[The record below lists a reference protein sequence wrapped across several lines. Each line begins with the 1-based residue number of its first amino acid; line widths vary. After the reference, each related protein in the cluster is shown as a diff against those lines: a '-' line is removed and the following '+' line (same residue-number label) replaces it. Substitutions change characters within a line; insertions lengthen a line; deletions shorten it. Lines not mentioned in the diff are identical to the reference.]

1 MDFSFTPQE
10 RRFRAEVQAFCAEH
24 ITPEIHELTRSGTL
38 HNWELHR
45 KIADQGWLWGAIP
58 AELGGGG
65 RNPMELA
72 IFTEELQLAGAP
84 IDGIGNIVLVASVI
98 LELGNDFLK
107 SHVVPKLLNGESLV
121 SLGYSEPEAGS
132 DVAACR
138 TKAVR
143 DGDEWVINGQK
154 MWTTMAHEAEFVIL
168 LTRTDPDL
176 PKHKGLTM
184 FMVPLTA
191 PGVEVQP
198 VHTIGTERTNATFY
212 DNVRVGDE
220 WRLGEVNQGWQ
231 VMLACLKYERGFAG
245 GQYPS
250 VRLVQAAIDYAKTH
264 YQPDGTPIIDNP
276 VVRER
281 LVRALIDI
289 EACRVLAYR
298 TAYLAAS
305 GGQFGVEGS
314 MTKLFASERYQ
325 QHCDWFLDLLGPE
338 GLLLWGTPGAHRDGE
353 IEENW
358 RHAPVTTIYGGT
370 SEIQK
375 NNIAEH
381 RLGLPRSR

>member
-1 MDFSFTPQE
+1 MDFSLTPAEQQ
-10 RRFRAEVQAFCAEH
+10 FRAELKEFCAEH
-24 ITPEIHELTRSGTL
+24 VTPEVKELTRNGTL

-45 KIADQGWLWGAIP
+45 KMADRGWLWGAIP

-65 RNPMELA
+65 RSPMEMA
-72 IFTEELQLAGAP
+72 VFTEELQLAGAP
-84 IDGIGNIVLVASVI
+84 IDGIGNIVLVASVV

-107 SHVVPKLLNGESLV
+107 SEVVPKLLNGESLV

-138 TKAVR
+138 TRAER
-143 DGDEWVINGQK
+143 DGEEWIINGQK
-154 MWTTMAHEAEFVIL
+154 MWTTMAHEADYVIL
-168 LTRTDPDL
+168 LARTDSEA
-176 PKHKGLTM
+176 PKHRGLTM
-184 FMVPLTA
+184 FIVPFDA
-191 PGVEVQP
+191 PGIEIQP
-198 VHTIGTERTNATFY
+198 VWTIGTERTNATFY
-212 DNVRVGDE
+212 DNVRIGDQ
-220 WRLGEVNQGWQ
+220 WRIGEVNKGWQ

-250 VRLVQAAIDYAKTH
+250 APLIEAARRHAETRSGPENAPLIHD
-264 YQPDGTPIIDNP
+264 P

-281 LVRALIDI
+281 LVRAMIDV

-298 TAYLAAS
+298 TAAIAAA
-305 GGQFGVEGS
+305 GGHFGVEGS
-314 MTKLFASERYQ
+314 MTKLFSSERYQ
-325 QHCDWFLDLLGPE
+325 QHCDWFLDMQGPE
-338 GLLLWGTPGAHRDGE
+338 GLLRWGAPEAPDDGE

-358 RHAPVTTIYGGT
+358 RHAPVTSIYGGT
-370 SEIQK
+370 SEIQR

>member
-1 MDFSFTPQE
+1 MDFSLTPAEQQ
-10 RRFRAEVQAFCAEH
+10 FRDELREFCSEYVTSEVK
-24 ITPEIHELTRSGTL
+24 ELTRNGTL

-45 KIADQGWLWGAIP
+45 KMADRGWLWGAIP

-65 RNPMELA
+65 RSPMEMA
-72 IFTEELQLAGAP
+72 VFTEELQLAGAP
-84 IDGIGNIVLVASVI
+84 IDAIGNIVLVASVI

-107 SHVVPKLLNGESLV
+107 SEVVPKLLNGESLA

-138 TKAVR
+138 TKAER

-154 MWTTMAHEAEFVIL
+154 MWTTMAHEADFVIL
-168 LTRTDPDL
+168 LTRTDPEA
-176 PKHKGLTM
+176 PKHRGLTM
-184 FMVPLTA
+184 FIVPFAT
-191 PGVEVQP
+191 PGIEIQP
-198 VHTIGTERTNATFY
+198 VWTIGTERTNATFY
-212 DNVRVGDE
+212 DDVRIGDY
-220 WRLGEVNQGWQ
+220 WRIGEVNKGWQ

-250 VRLVQAAIDYAKTH
+250 VPLIEAARHHAETH
-264 YQPDGTPIIDNP
+264 TRPDGTLIIHDS
-276 VVRER
+276 VVREQ
-281 LVRALIDI
+281 LVRAMIDV

-298 TAYLAAS
+298 TAALAAA

-314 MTKLFASERYQ
+314 MTKLFSSERYQ
-325 QHCDWFLDLLGPE
+325 QHCDWFLDMQGPE
-338 GLLLWGTPGAHRDGE
+338 GLLRWGTPEAPNDGE

-370 SEIQK
+370 SEIQR

-381 RLGLPRSR
+381 RLGLPRAR

>member
-1 MDFSFTPQE
+1 M
-10 RRFRAEVQAFCAEH
+10 
-24 ITPEIHELTRSGTL
+24 G
-38 HNWELHR
+38 
-45 KIADQGWLWGAIP
+45 GA
-58 AELGGGG
+58 AVDK
-65 RNPMELA
+65 A
-72 IFTEELQLAGAP
+72 VFTEELQLAGAP
-84 IDGIGNIVLVASVI
+84 IDAIGNIVLVASVI

-107 SHVVPKLLNGESLV
+107 SEVVPKLLNGESLA

-138 TKAVR
+138 TKAER

-154 MWTTMAHEAEFVIL
+154 MWTTMAHEADFVIL
-168 LTRTDPDL
+168 LTRTDPEA
-176 PKHKGLTM
+176 PKHRGLTM
-184 FMVPLTA
+184 FIVPFAT
-191 PGVEVQP
+191 PGIEIQP
-198 VHTIGTERTNATFY
+198 VWTIGTERTNATFY
-212 DNVRVGDE
+212 DDVRIGDY
-220 WRLGEVNQGWQ
+220 WRIGEVNKGWQ

-250 VRLVQAAIDYAKTH
+250 VPLIEAALHHAETH
-264 YQPDGTPIIDNP
+264 TRPDGTLLIHDP

-281 LVRALIDI
+281 LVRAMIDV

-298 TAYLAAS
+298 TAALAAA

-314 MTKLFASERYQ
+314 MTKLFSSERYQ
-325 QHCDWFLDLLGPE
+325 QHCDWFLDMQGPE
-338 GLLLWGTPGAHRDGE
+338 GLLRWGTPEAPNDGE

-370 SEIQK
+370 SEIQR

-381 RLGLPRSR
+381 RLGLPRAR

>member
-1 MDFSFTPQE
+1 MDFSLTPAE
-10 RRFRAEVQAFCAEH
+10 AAFRAELKEFCAEH
-24 ITPEIHELTRSGTL
+24 VTPEVKELTRNGTL

-45 KIADQGWLWGAIP
+45 KMADRGWLWGAIP

-65 RNPMELA
+65 RSPMEMA
-72 IFTEELQLAGAP
+72 VFTEELQLAGAP
-84 IDGIGNIVLVASVI
+84 IDGIGNIVLVASVV

-107 SHVVPKLLNGESLV
+107 AEVVPKLLNGESLV

-138 TKAVR
+138 TRAER
-143 DGDEWVINGQK
+143 DGEEWIINGQK
-154 MWTTMAHEAEFVIL
+154 MWTTMAHEADYVIL
-168 LTRTDPDL
+168 LTRTDSEA
-176 PKHKGLTM
+176 PKHRGLTM
-184 FMVPLTA
+184 FIVPFDA
-191 PGVEVQP
+191 PGIEIQP
-198 VHTIGTERTNATFY
+198 VWTIGTERTNATFY
-212 DNVRVGDE
+212 DNVRIGDQ
-220 WRLGEVNQGWQ
+220 WRIGEVNKGWQ

-250 VRLVQAAIDYAKTH
+250 VPLVEAAIRHAEDRNR
-264 YQPDGTPIIDNP
+264 PDGTPLIHDP

-281 LVRALIDI
+281 LVRAMIDV

-298 TAYLAAS
+298 TAAIAAA

-325 QHCDWFLDLLGPE
+325 QHCDWFLDMQGPE
-338 GLLLWGTPGAHRDGE
+338 GLLRWGTPEAPDDGE

-370 SEIQK
+370 SEIQR